1 MPFPATLWASVEDVR
16 TLIIAQNAEFL
27 KMLAGIREV
36 LTLESPADLPK
47 AA

>member
-1 MPFPATLWASVEDVR
+1 MWATVEEVR
-16 TLIIAQNAEFL
+16 TLTIAQNAEFL

-36 LTLESPADLPK
+36 LAGEASTSLAQ